1 MGKYFIYGVV
11 ILVALFILNWFEIVN
26 IPWMD
31 IPDFTGTKR
40 EMTYESYDAVKQ
52 VE

>member
-1 MGKYFIYGVV
+1 MGKFFICGVV
-11 ILVALFILNWFEIVN
+11 ILVALFILNWFQIVD

-31 IPDFTGTKR
+31 IPDFTESKQ
-40 EMTYESYDAVKQ
+40 EMTIKSQDAVKQ

>member
-31 IPDFTGTKR
+31 IPDFTGTKQ
-40 EMTYESYDAVKQ
+40 EMASKSHDALKS

>member
-1 MGKYFIYGVV
+1 MGKYFIYGVI

-31 IPDFTGTKR
+31 IPDFTGTKQ
-40 EMTYESYDAVKQ
+40 EMMSKSHDAAKQ

>member
-1 MGKYFIYGVV
+1 MGKYFIYGVI

-31 IPDFTGTKR
+31 IPEFTGTKQ
-40 EMTYESYDAVKQ
+40 EMMSKSHDAVKQ

>member
-1 MGKYFIYGVV
+1 MGKYFIYAVI

-26 IPWMD
+26 IPWLD
-31 IPDFTGTKR
+31 IPDFTGTKQ
-40 EMTYESYDAVKQ
+40 EMISNSHDAVKQ

>member
-1 MGKYFIYGVV
+1 MGKYFIYDVI
-11 ILVALFILNWFEIVN
+11 ILVALFIFNWFGIVN

-31 IPDFTGTKR
+31 IPDFTGTKQ
-40 EMTYESYDAVKQ
+40 EMKSKSHDAAKQ

>member
-31 IPDFTGTKR
+31 IPDFTGTKK
-40 EMTYESYDAVKQ
+40 EMIYESHDAVKQ
-52 VE
+52 VD

>member
-1 MGKYFIYGVV
+1 MGKYFIYGVI

-31 IPDFTGTKR
+31 IPDFTGTKQ
-40 EMTYESYDAVKQ
+40 EMMSKSHDAAKH

>member
-11 ILVALFILNWFEIVN
+11 ILVALFILNWFQIVD

-31 IPDFTGTKR
+31 TPNFTETKQK
-40 EMTYESYDAVKQ
+40 MTTKSNDAVKQ

>member
-1 MGKYFIYGVV
+1 MGKCFIYGVI
-11 ILVALFILNWFEIVN
+11 ILFALFILNWFGIVN

-31 IPDFTGTKR
+31 IPDFTGNKQ
-40 EMTYESYDAVKQ
+40 EMTSKSHDAVKQ

>member
-1 MGKYFIYGVV
+1 MGKYFIYGVI

-31 IPDFTGTKR
+31 IPDFTGTKQ
-40 EMTYESYDAVKQ
+40 EMMSNSHDAAKH